1 MNKFII
7 IILLTIFEAQ
17 ITYMTF
23 YLESLS
29 FFNFLILHSLIS
41 LVLFFYH
48 QYNKRD
54 ALIYN
59 RLAFAVPFVGIFLY
73 LINLIF
79 SKEKDFKIVD
89 EVFDFEKY
97 LDENFFLKEINIS
110 KELKLISAVDTMDV
124 EERKEKK
131 DFIMKFKPEDI
142 KIRVKML
149 KKGLVDKDIEVVHY
163 SAIEFNRLSER
174 FDKQLRKYKKSY
186 KRSKKEKD
194 FDDLIIFYEN
204 YLKSEI
210 LEGNILNLHR
220 ELYIKI
226 LEERIE
232 EDKRLK
238 NYIRLLNMYLI
249 TERYDQVEKECRR
262 LSAVKENNVEIY
274 IILTKLYYESKN
286 LIGLKTINSKY
297 KAEKI
302 MMSKEVENIFKI
314 CGIEG

>member
-1 MNKFII
+1 MYKLII
-7 IILLTIFEAQ
+7 LLLTIFEAQ

-23 YLESLS
+23 YLEKLNFS
-29 FFNFLILHSLIS
+29 NFLILHGLVAF
-41 LVLFFYH
+41 VLFFYH

-54 ALIYN
+54 AFIYN
-59 RLAFAVPFVGIFLY
+59 RLAVAVPFAGIFLY

-79 SKEKDFKIVD
+79 SKEKDFNIVD

-97 LDENFFLKEINIS
+97 MDEKKNLKKVDIS

-124 EERKEKK
+124 ESKKEKK
-131 DFIMKFKPEDI
+131 NFIMRFKPEDI
-142 KIRVKML
+142 KIRVRML

-163 SAIEFNRLSER
+163 SAIEFNQLSER
-174 FDKQLRKYKKSY
+174 FDKQLRKYKKRY
-186 KRSKKEKD
+186 RGSKKEKD
-194 FDDLIIFYEN
+194 FDDLTIFYEN
-204 YLKSEI
+204 YLKSGI
-210 LEGNILNLHR
+210 LEGDILDLHR

-232 EDKRLK
+232 VDKRLK
-238 NYIRLLNMYLI
+238 NYIKLLNIYLV
-249 TERYDQVEKECRR
+249 TERYDQVENECKR
-262 LSAVKENNVEIY
+262 LSKEKENNFEIY

-286 LIGLKTINSKY
+286 LIGLKMINRKY

-302 MMSKEVENIFKI
+302 MMSKEVKNIFKI

>member
-1 MNKFII
+1 MYKLII
-7 IILLTIFEAQ
+7 LLLTIFEAQ

-23 YLESLS
+23 YLEKLN
-29 FFNFLILHSLIS
+29 FFNFLILHGLVAF
-41 LVLFFYH
+41 VLFFYH

-54 ALIYN
+54 AFIYN
-59 RLAFAVPFVGIFLY
+59 RLAVAVPFAGIFLY

-79 SKEKDFKIVD
+79 SKEKDFNIVD

-97 LDENFFLKEINIS
+97 MDEKKNLKKVDIS

-124 EERKEKK
+124 ESKKEKK
-131 DFIMKFKPEDI
+131 NFIMRFKPEDI
-142 KIRVKML
+142 KIRVRML

-163 SAIEFNRLSER
+163 SAIEFNQLSER
-174 FDKQLRKYKKSY
+174 FDKQLRKYKKRYSG
-186 KRSKKEKD
+186 SKKEKD
-194 FDDLIIFYEN
+194 FDDLTIFYEN
-204 YLKSEI
+204 YLKSGI
-210 LEGNILNLHR
+210 LEGDILDLHR

-232 EDKRLK
+232 VDKRLK
-238 NYIRLLNMYLI
+238 NYIKLLNIYLV
-249 TERYDQVEKECRR
+249 TERYDQVENECKR
-262 LSAVKENNVEIY
+262 LSKVKENNFEIY

-286 LIGLKTINSKY
+286 LIGLKMINRKY

-302 MMSKEVENIFKI
+302 MMSKEVKNIFKI